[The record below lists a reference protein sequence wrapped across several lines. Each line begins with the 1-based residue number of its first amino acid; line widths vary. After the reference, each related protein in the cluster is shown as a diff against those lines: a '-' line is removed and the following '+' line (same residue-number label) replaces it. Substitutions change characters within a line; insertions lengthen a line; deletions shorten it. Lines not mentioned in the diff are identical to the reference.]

1 LCAVQGIYESS
12 AHYSL
17 LTTHPIRYIA
27 RRVETIT
34 LKTDTA
40 DLFAEAVAQAAA
52 ALRHGAVVAL
62 PTETVYGLAANALD
76 KSCVA
81 KIFEAKDRPAKN
93 PIIVHVA
100 DETMARD
107 CVSEWPAAAAALA
120 KAFWPGPL
128 TLVLPKAEGIP
139 DNVTA
144 GGATVGVRWPAHPL
158 MQEVIRA
165 CRFPLAAPS
174 ANVSNQVS
182 PTTADHVAA
191 QLAGRIPL
199 IIDGGAA
206 EVGIE
211 STVVEVAGEAVRVL
225 RPGMI
230 SAEAIAAVWSKGA
243 DENETGVLKSPGQ
256 LPRHYAPN
264 ARLLVLTWAD
274 ADDLE
279 KQIACSRTPHD
290 RVCVIAHDRILSAT
304 RFGRVSVFPN
314 DPEAYARALYAELH
328 QCDAEG
334 AELIVVEA
342 VPEAAEWRGIADR
355 LARAEA

>member
-1 LCAVQGIYESS
+1 VELIPIPNSLFPIP
-12 AHYSL
+12 YSFS
-17 LTTHPIRYIA
+17 YIA

-52 ALRHGAVVAL
+52 ALRHGDVVAL

-76 KSCVA
+76 ESCVA
-81 KIFEAKDRPAKN
+81 KIFEAKGRPPEN

-100 DETMARD
+100 AEAMARA
-107 CVSEWPAAAAALA
+107 CVAEWTEAAAALA

-139 DNVTA
+139 ENVTA
-144 GGATVGVRWPAHPL
+144 GGDTVGVRWPRHSL

-182 PTTADHVAA
+182 PTTAAHVTA
-191 QLAGRIPL
+191 QLDGRIPL

-206 EVGIE
+206 AVGIE
-211 STVVEVAGEAVRVL
+211 STVAEVADDFVRVL

-230 SAEAIAAVWSKGA
+230 SAEAIAAVWSSQGGDSESA
-243 DENETGVLKSPGQ
+243 ILKSPGQ
-256 LPRHYAPN
+256 LPRHYSPN
-264 ARLLVLTWAD
+264 ARLLVLKWAD
-274 ADDLE
+274 AQDLE
-279 KQIACSRTPHD
+279 SQIAYSRTPHD
-290 RVCVIAHDRILSAT
+290 RVCVIAYSSIVPGT
-304 RFGRVSVFPN
+304 RFGRVSVLPN
-314 DPEAYARALYAELH
+314 DPAAYARALYAELH

-342 VPEAAEWRGIADR
+342 VPEAAEWHGIADR
-355 LARAEA
+355 LLRAGG